1 MFTPDEE
8 KPMKPPLWAKI
19 PERGSQWGI
28 RLVLFLLNTV
38 GYGVAMLTLLPIAGY
53 FFVTGRAARGASLAY
68 LQRLHQVH
76 PEVSGPPSLWKSY
89 LHHLHFALTLL
100 DRLWLWQGK
109 LEKFHFQEHG
119 RQYLQRQD
127 GKGMLL
133 LGAHLGSF
141 DALRTFALAEGFKIH
156 IVMHRGHAQKI
167 NAVINALHPNT
178 NLRVIEL
185 KPGDMEMVFALKD
198 YVERGEMIAMVGD
211 RIPPYAK
218 QRVTWLPFLGEKAP
232 FPQHAWLLAS
242 LLECPVCLTIGLR
255 TGHRQYSVFA
265 EPLAERVEL
274 PRLEREQHLQH
285 YITQYVRRLEELCC
299 TYPYQWFNFY
309 DFWSLPD

>member
-53 FFVTGRAARGASLAY
+53 FFLTGRAARGASLAY
-68 LQRLHQVH
+68 LQRLHRVH
-76 PEVSGPPSLWKSY
+76 PKVSGPPSLWKSY

-156 IVMHRGHAQKI
+156 IVMHRE
-167 NAVINALHPNT
+167 
-178 NLRVIEL
+178 IE
-185 KPGDMEMVFALKD
+185 
-198 YVERGEMIAMVGD
+198 
-211 RIPPYAK
+211 
-218 QRVTWLPFLGEKAP
+218 
-232 FPQHAWLLAS
+232 
-242 LLECPVCLTIGLR
+242 
-255 TGHRQYSVFA
+255 
-265 EPLAERVEL
+265 
-274 PRLEREQHLQH
+274 
-285 YITQYVRRLEELCC
+285 
-299 TYPYQWFNFY
+299 
-309 DFWSLPD
+309 

>member
-1 MFTPDEE
+1 M
-8 KPMKPPLWAKI
+8 
-19 PERGSQWGI
+19 
-28 RLVLFLLNTV
+28 
-38 GYGVAMLTLLPIAGY
+38 GYRVASLSLIPIAGY
-53 FFVTGRAARGASLAY
+53 FFLTGHAARCASVAY
-68 LQRLHQVH
+68 LARLYCTH
-76 PEVSGPPSLWKSY
+76 PELRGWPSLWKSY
-89 LHHLHFALTLL
+89 LHHRQFALTLL

-109 LEKFHFQEHG
+109 LEKFHFQAYG

-127 GKGMLL
+127 GKGMIL

-141 DALRTFALAEGFKIH
+141 DALRTYALAEGLKIH

-167 NAVINALHPNT
+167 NAVLNALHPNT

-185 KPGDMEMVFALKD
+185 TPGDMEMVFTLKH

-218 QRVTWLPFLGEKAP
+218 QRVTWLPFLGDKAP

-274 PRLEREQHLQH
+274 PRLEREQRLQD
-285 YITQYVRRLEELCC
+285 YMTPYVQRLEELCS
-299 TYPYQWFNFY
+299 TYPDQWFNFY

>member
-1 MFTPDEE
+1 
-8 KPMKPPLWAKI
+8 MKPPAWAKM

-28 RLVLFLLNTV
+28 HLVLFLLNTM
-38 GYGVAMLTLLPIAGY
+38 GYGVASLSLIPIAGY
-53 FFVTGRAARGASLAY
+53 FFLTGGAARRASLAY
-68 LQRLHQVH
+68 LARLHRFY
-76 PEVSGPPSLWKSY
+76 PELRGAPSLWNSY
-89 LHHLHFALTLL
+89 LHHRQFALTLL

-109 LEKFHFQEHG
+109 LEKFQFQHAG
-119 RQYLQRQD
+119 RHYLQRQD
-127 GKGMLL
+127 GKGMIL

-141 DALRTFALAEGFKIH
+141 DALRTYALAEGLKIH

-167 NAVINALHPNT
+167 NAVLNTLHPHT

-185 KPGDMEMVFALKD
+185 TPGDMEMVFTLKH

-218 QRVTWLPFLGEKAP
+218 ERVTWLPFLGEKAP
-232 FPQHAWLLAS
+232 FPQHVWLLAS

-255 TGHRQYSVFA
+255 TGPRQYSVFA
-265 EPLAERVEL
+265 EPMAERVEL
-274 PRLEREQHLQH
+274 PRQEREQRLQS
-285 YITQYVRRLEELCC
+285 YITPYVRRLEELCC
-299 TYPYQWFNFY
+299 AYPDQWFNFY

>member
-1 MFTPDEE
+1 MFTLDGE
-8 KPMKPPLWAKI
+8 KPMNPPLWAKI

-53 FFVTGRAARGASLAY
+53 FFLTGRAARGASLAY
-68 LQRLHQVH
+68 LQRLHRVH

-89 LHHLHFALTLL
+89 LHHLHFALTLF

-109 LEKFHFQEHG
+109 LEKFHFQDHG

-167 NAVINALHPNT
+167 NAVLNALHPNT

-185 KPGDMEMVFALKD
+185 TPGDMEMVFALKD
-198 YVERGEMIAMVGD
+198 YIERGEMIAMVGD

-255 TGHRQYSVFA
+255 TGYRRYSVFA
-265 EPLAERVEL
+265 ELLAERVEL
-274 PRLEREQHLQH
+274 PHMEREQRLQD
-285 YITQYVRRLEELCC
+285 YIAQYVRRLEELCC

>member
-1 MFTPDEE
+1 
-8 KPMKPPLWAKI
+8 MKPPVWAKI
-19 PERGSQWGI
+19 PERGSQGGI
-28 RLVLFLLNTV
+28 RVVLFLLNTM
-38 GYGVAMLTLLPIAGY
+38 GYGVAALSLLPIAGY
-53 FFVTGRAARGASLAY
+53 FFLTGGAARRASLAY
-68 LQRLHQVH
+68 LARLYGAH
-76 PEVSGPPSLWKSY
+76 PELRGGPSLWTSY
-89 LHHLHFALTLL
+89 LHHRQFALTLL

-109 LEKFHFQEHG
+109 LEKFHFQAAG
-119 RQYLQRQD
+119 RHYLQRQD
-127 GKGMLL
+127 GKGMIL

-141 DALRTFALAEGFKIH
+141 DALRTYALAEGLKIH

-167 NAVINALHPNT
+167 NAVLNALHPHT

-185 KPGDMEMVFALKD
+185 TPGDMEMVFTLKH

-218 QRVTWLPFLGEKAP
+218 QRVTWLPFLGDKAP
-232 FPQHAWLLAS
+232 FPQHVWLLAS

-255 TGHRQYSVFA
+255 TGPRQYSVFA

-274 PRLEREQHLQH
+274 PRLEREQRLQS
-285 YITQYVRRLEELCC
+285 YITPYVRRLEELCC
-299 TYPYQWFNFY
+299 TYPDQWFNFY